1 MKFNTAIA
9 SMMELINEVYKVG
22 KINKAELKTFITLL
36 NPVAPHITEEMWEG
50 AGFEGRLY
58 QTTWPECDEEKTVDS
73 VVEVPVQVNGKL
85 RSVIKINKGATSE
98 EVEKI
103 ALDDEEVKKFVDGKE
118 IVKKIYVPER
128 IFTIVAK

>member
-1 MKFNTAIA
+1 
-9 SMMELINEVYKVG
+9 
-22 KINKAELKTFITLL
+22 
-36 NPVAPHITEEMWEG
+36 MWER

-58 QTTWPECDEEKTVDS
+58 QTIWPECDEEKTVDS

-85 RSVIKINKGATSE
+85 RSVIKINKSATSE